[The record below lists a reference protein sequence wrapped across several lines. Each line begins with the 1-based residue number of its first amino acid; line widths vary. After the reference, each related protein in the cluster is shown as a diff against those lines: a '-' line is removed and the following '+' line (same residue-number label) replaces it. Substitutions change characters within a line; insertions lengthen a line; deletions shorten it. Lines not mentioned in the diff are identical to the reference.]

1 MMIGAMRKAPKYFQ
15 EFGYRCPT
23 DPHDGLMQYAFQT
36 KLSTFDFFATLPA
49 VFRDFNTFMGN
60 TMGARGYWVDWFPVE
75 DRLLTEDYDCNTALL
90 VDVGAGKGHDLVA
103 FHNKYP
109 GLGRIVL
116 QDLPNIIEG
125 ISQVDPAIELMEYDF
140 FTEQP
145 VKSTIPSPSALAP
158 PIITC
163 SPLTH
168 SLLQAHEHT
177 SSTISSTTGPMK
189 YA

>member
-1 MMIGAMRKAPKYFQ
+1 
-15 EFGYRCPT
+15 
-23 DPHDGLMQYAFQT
+23 MQYAFQT
-36 KLSTFDFFATLPA
+36 KLSTFDFFATLPT

-75 DRLLTEDYDCNTALL
+75 ERLLNEDYDHNTSLL

-109 GLGRIVL
+109 GLGRLVL
-116 QDLPNIIEG
+116 QDLPNIIES

-145 VKSTIPSPSALAP
+145 VISTIESPLARFP
-158 PIITC
+158 PFIIC
-163 SPLTH
+163 SPLMH
-168 SLLQAHEHT
+168 SLLQAHERT
-177 SSTISSTTGPMK
+177 SSITSYTTGLMT